1 MHAVDA
7 GSQLDW
13 EGEKLDKSVL
23 TWRKNT
29 LIAVISGLNFSFKT
43 QLLTVFWR
51 KSEEFFPMAPFFFVL
66 YMIAYQSVPNPKKT
80 PLT

>member
-7 GSQLDW
+7 GSQLEG

-23 TWRKNT
+23 IWRKNT
-29 LIAVISGLNFSFKT
+29 LIVVISG
-43 QLLTVFWR
+43 Q
-51 KSEEFFPMAPFFFVL
+51 KSQEFFPMAPFFFVL